1 MLTSQVY
8 MEVVSRMSSKGQGGD
23 IYRWDGLACQFIKGR
38 VEITTANPQH
48 CSFQLKKNG
57 TLKTDMSNC
66 QLYTFTANYR
76 WRPQRVQKLRPL
88 HLNFSLVFFS
98 LYYASIAFTRA
109 QPWWKEFPHL
119 STWSCALCELGCLYG
134 HSFCYCWWCSPKTLS
149 SHCFAFFPYFKSTW
163 MLPGVSS
170 LLTVWHSIVGYK
182 VRIQEL
188 YHLGFFFF
196 LSLIMS

>member
-1 MLTSQVY
+1 
-8 MEVVSRMSSKGQGGD
+8 
-23 IYRWDGLACQFIKGR
+23 
-38 VEITTANPQH
+38 
-48 CSFQLKKNG
+48 
-57 TLKTDMSNC
+57 MSNC

-109 QPWWKEFPHL
+109 QPWWKEFPRL

-134 HSFCYCWWCSPKTLS
+134 HSFCYCWWCSPQTLS
-149 SHCFAFFPYFKSTW
+149 SHCFASFPYFKSMW
-163 MLPGVSS
+163 MLPDVSS
-170 LLTVWHSIVGYK
+170 LLTVWHSIVGSK

-188 YHLGFFFF
+188 YHLVFFFF
-196 LSLIMS
+196 FFKSRNVLSKHGFVLGPCHSWPWPHAACRLQFGHSTSLLCICFLGTH